1 MRKLI
6 GVIVVAIGCLS
17 VVGMAQ
23 ADGTFTAVLSG
34 ANEVPLVETN
44 TSGRVRINFNA
55 DDTAAEFQ
63 LQVLQGVG
71 ITQAHIHCGPAGVN
85 APIVVFLAGLNSQGY
100 NVNAFLPWIFGAT
113 VTDSSVIPRTAGT
126 GDDQCPIAINNLRD
140 LIALIRAGNAY
151 ANVHSLANRGGE
163 VRGQLVEGQ

>member
-34 ANEVPLVETN
+34 DEEVPPVT
-44 TSGRVRINFNA
+44 TDTFGKVRIVFNA

-63 LQVLQGVG
+63 LQVRHGVR
-71 ITQAHIHCGPAGVN
+71 IRQAHIHCAPAGVN
-85 APIVVFLAGLNSQGY
+85 GPIVAFLVGDNAQGY
-100 NVNAFLPWIFGAT
+100 DVDAIFPWIFGAT
-113 VTDSSVIPRTAGT
+113 LTDTSVIPPSIPV
-126 GDDQCPIAINNLRD
+126 CPHTITNLRE
-140 LIALIRAGNAY
+140 LIEAIRAGNAY
-151 ANVHSLANRGGE
+151 ANVHSVDNPAGV
-163 VRGQLVEGQ
+163 VRGQLMEVQ